1 MRTISLKTLSMAA
14 ALAAVLGA
22 AAGGGGGEA
31 RAETTLEKA
40 RNAGYIRVGFPNQV
54 PYAYATEKGKL
65 TGADAELARMVVER
79 MGIKEMDGVLTEF
92 ASLIPGLKAGR
103 FDVVL
108 AMFVNPKRCAEI
120 AFAEP
125 IYGIGQALVVK
136 QDNPKKIMSYDDL
149 ISRDDVTFAIMSGA
163 VQGIYAKKLNIPEAR
178 VKAFPDGPS
187 AVAAVGTGR
196 ADAFGISSLSA
207 QRLVE
212 AAGDGAGVELVA
224 GFADPVIDGKPARG
238 YGAFGFRQADKDLL
252 AAFNETLEGILGSPE
267 HLATIKEFGFAEYN
281 LPDKKTADLCAG

>member
-1 MRTISLKTLSMAA
+1 MRVFSKTAFVAMVG
-14 ALAAVLGA
+14 ALIIAGVAGA
-22 AAGGGGGEA
+22 A
-31 RAETTLEKA
+31 AETTLEKA
-40 RNAGYIRVGFPNQV
+40 RTDGFIRVGFPNQV
-54 PYAYATEKGKL
+54 PYAYATEEGKL

-79 MGIKEMDGVLTEF
+79 MGIKVMDGVLTEF

-136 QDNPKKIMSYDDL
+136 QGNPKKIMSYDDL
-149 ISRDDVTFAIMSGA
+149 VSREDVQFAIMSGA

-178 VKAFPDGPS
+178 VLSFPDGPS

-207 QRLVE
+207 RRLVE
-212 AAGDGAGVELVA
+212 AAGSGAGVEIVS
-224 GFADPVIDGKPARG
+224 GFKDPVIDGKPARG
-238 YGAFGFRQADKDLL
+238 YGAFGFRKADEDLL
-252 AAFNETLEGILGSPE
+252 AEFNRALKEILGSPE
-267 HLATIKEFGFAEYN
+267 HIATIKEFGFAEDN
-281 LPDKKTADLCAG
+281 LPDKTTAELCSG